1 MLNFL
6 IDAVEG
12 GTQRVRNGGGVFGFQ
27 GDKSPGVA
35 AGRGGGRGISTL
47 VATRSFIEAGSSL
60 ARALPKDRVAAGAL
74 PLKTV
79 YDLAA
84 KTRFSLRFN
93 CKKSPPKVIQ
103 STIYLQST
111 AVERR

>member
-1 MLNFL
+1 MLDFL

-47 VATRSFIEAGSSL
+47 VATRSFIEAGSSP
-60 ARALPKDRVAAGAL
+60 AYEPIALPKNRVLAGL
-74 PLKTV
+74 CL
-79 YDLAA
+79 
-84 KTRFSLRFN
+84 
-93 CKKSPPKVIQ
+93 
-103 STIYLQST
+103 
-111 AVERR
+111 